1 MNRPTSLYLDLV
13 RPVAALVVMLSHV
26 SQTALT
32 GGQMKLFAYTGTEAV
47 DVFFVLSGFVI
58 AHVYATREGDWRG
71 YAISRATRIYS
82 VAMPAL
88 LLTAAV
94 DAIGL
99 AHDRSV
105 YEVGYQP
112 FTPGLVLRSAFF
124 IGEQWNS
131 HRFPGSDGP
140 YWSLGFEVW
149 YYAAF
154 GVFMYAPRGWRW
166 LGAAATLVFIGPK
179 VAVLFPIW
187 LFGVL
192 SYRLCA
198 DGRVRPRLGWL
209 LLAAPIVAFAVY
221 QTFSG
226 QHQQQFSNLSWTAD
240 RIEAVG
246 RDYVIAALF
255 AVHIVGVAAVSKTF
269 APWLERKAG
278 AIRWLAGATF
288 SIYLVHLPIMHV
300 VAALSPWPKASPLTL
315 WLILG
320 ATPLLCLVFAELFER
335 RKATWRNGF
344 SLALQAAETPLA
356 ALRRGG

>member
-13 RPVAALVVMLSHV
+13 RPIAALIVMLSHV

-32 GGQMKLFAYTGTEAV
+32 DGQMEVFAYSGTEAV

-58 AHVYATREGDWRG
+58 AHVCARGESDWRD

-99 AHDRSV
+99 LRDPSV
-105 YEVGYQP
+105 YEAGYQP
-112 FTPGLVLRSAFF
+112 FTPGLVLRSVLFL
-124 IGEQWNS
+124 GEQWNS

-140 YWSLGFEVW
+140 YWSLGFELW
-149 YYAAF
+149 YYVAF
-154 GVFMYAPRGWRW
+154 GAFMFAPRGWRW
-166 LGAAATLVFIGPK
+166 LGAAATLAFIGPK

-187 LFGVL
+187 LMGVAA
-192 SYRLCA
+192 YRMVA
-198 DGRVRPRLGWL
+198 RGGIDRRLGWAL
-209 LLAAPIVAFAVY
+209 FAIPILGVALFEAYPHSRQLQFYNLVWTQERLAAV
-221 QTFSG
+221 
-226 QHQQQFSNLSWTAD
+226 
-240 RIEAVG
+240 E
-246 RDYVIAALF
+246 RDYLIAALF
-255 AVHIVGVAAVSKTF
+255 AAHIVGLSAISTTF
-269 APWLERKAG
+269 APWLERNAR

-320 ATPLLCLVFAELFER
+320 VTPFVCLVFAELFER
-335 RKATWRNGF
+335 RKAIWRNGF
-344 SLALQAAETPLA
+344 SLALQAAETPFA

>member
-1 MNRPTSLYLDLV
+1 MNRSTSLYLDLL
-13 RPVAALVVMLSHV
+13 RPMAALVVLLSHV

-32 GGQMKLFAYTGTEAV
+32 DGQLMIFAYTGTEAV
-47 DVFFVLSGFVI
+47 DIFFVLSGFVI
-58 AHVYATREGDWRG
+58 AHVCATREGDWRD

-105 YEVGYQP
+105 YEAGYQA
-112 FTPGLVLRSAFF
+112 FTPGLVLRSVLFL
-124 IGEQWNS
+124 GEQWNS

-149 YYAAF
+149 YYVAF
-154 GVFMYAPRGWRW
+154 GVFMFAPRGWRW
-166 LGAAATLVFIGPK
+166 IGAAATLAFVGPK

-187 LFGVL
+187 LVGVL

-198 DGRVRPRLGWL
+198 EGRVGSRLGWL
-209 LLAAPIVAFAVY
+209 LLAAPIVAFVVY
-221 QTFSG
+221 QTFADP
-226 QHQQQFSNLSWTAD
+226 HQQQFSNLWWTAD

-246 RDYVIAALF
+246 RDYLIALMF
-255 AVHIVGVAAVSKTF
+255 ATHIVGFAAVSKTF
-269 APWLERKAG
+269 APWLERSART
-278 AIRWLAGATF
+278 IRWLAGATF

-300 VAALSPWPKASPLTL
+300 ITALSPWPKASPLTL

-320 ATPLLCLVFAELFER
+320 VTPLVCLVFAELFER
-335 RKATWRNGF
+335 RKSLWRNGF